1 MKGSYL
7 LLIQL
12 NDDVI
17 INYGVKNKSYFNKGF
32 YVYVGSALNSVENRI
47 ERHLRDNKKTYWHI
61 DYLLNFSDII
71 NAYYRENNYR
81 EECIIAKS
89 LNKIF
94 LPINEF
100 GSSDCKCKSHLFYGS
115 KEKILEFIK
124 KNNFNKYQT
133 KDLNLNVY

>member
-7 LLIQL
+7 LFIKLVD
-12 NDDVI
+12 NEI
-17 INYGVKNKSYFNKGF
+17 IKYGVKNKNYFNKGF
-32 YVYVGSALNSVENRI
+32 YIYVGSALNNLENRI

-61 DYLLNFSDII
+61 DYLLNFCEII
-71 NAYYRENNYR
+71 KVYYRENNYR
-81 EECIIAKS
+81 EECNIANS
-89 LNKIF
+89 LNKNF

-115 KEKILEFIK
+115 KEKILDFIE
-124 KNNFNKYQT
+124 KNNFKKYQT